1 MVLPGRI
8 FSVNVAETQTVD
20 DLRKVIKDANKP
32 EFDHVAAYDLKLWQV
47 DLPIDETIEHN
58 LSSLKLDTKKSLY
71 KTPEENTAKRQR
83 VEQKS
88 LSPVAPMERVFP
100 NAPDPEHLHIVIR
113 PPHFNI
119 NCVVLDDPDYA
130 FTIKIAPTE
139 NVSALQKAIKD
150 AKKPQFDH
158 VAANH
163 LKVWQVNI
171 KPNDLY
177 LLDAIEDQGVALESL
192 TELSEAFVDGVE
204 RGCIHVIVRESAV
217 EQGEVKTNY
226 TTKLDEDFKNA
237 SSHFN
242 YPFPSA
248 AAKSKEYC
256 NIQRGPRRL
265 CDGRYAHE
273 KPADTTA
280 PPIQLFNPAF
290 AYFSSKAFDPE
301 YVVPN
306 EVLRDIQNLM
316 PTFAAIHPSE
326 NDRKVNLTPLL
337 EKVIQQT
344 LLHMKGRRGGHI
356 LDADA
361 IAVHVHGRIPIH
373 LVVVEEKNEVGDGGS
388 DPSVQASFSFV
399 HLTRDSQYTELRSKC
414 NCPTFLVVHAG
425 PWLAVLGAVFTEK
438 YIVQR
443 LTDFIWIPV
452 RSALDDD
459 QFLRI
464 GRVLYALTESVA
476 QLRDWYD
483 NVLECGEPPYD
494 TTRPTVHS
502 RFFPT
507 PHTYLRDEIPVQFK
521 YERPLER
528 DASCV
533 TYLAKTQEDNP
544 INVVVKFV
552 TRYGED
558 VHMAMAEA
566 GFAPKLLYYGKID
579 VRKGM
584 PSYGGLR
591 MVVMEYVDGT
601 TACSSLRLPPSF
613 HQELEDAMKC
623 CHEKGFV
630 FCDLRKPNIMITK
643 DGKVQLIDFDWA
655 GRKGEVKYPVS
666 ISPAIKWPKGAQGLG
681 PILEEHDRDMLVRYC
696 S

>member
-1 MVLPGRI
+1 MAGW
-8 FSVNVAETQTVD
+8 
-20 DLRKVIKDANKP
+20 KVK
-32 EFDHVAAYDLKLWQV
+32 
-47 DLPIDETIEHN
+47 
-58 LSSLKLDTKKSLY
+58 
-71 KTPEENTAKRQR
+71 
-83 VEQKS
+83 
-88 LSPVAPMERVFP
+88 
-100 NAPDPEHLHIVIR
+100 
-113 PPHFNI
+113 
-119 NCVVLDDPDYA
+119 
-130 FTIKIAPTE
+130 
-139 NVSALQKAIKD
+139 
-150 AKKPQFDH
+150 
-158 VAANH
+158 
-163 LKVWQVNI
+163 I

-177 LLDAIEDQGVALESL
+177 LLDAIEDQGVALKSL
-192 TELSEAFVDGVE
+192 TKLSEAFVDGVE
-204 RGCIHVIVRESAV
+204 PGCIHIIVQESAV

-226 TTKLDEDFKNA
+226 TTKLDEEFKNA
-237 SSHFN
+237 LHFY

-248 AAKSKEYC
+248 AAKSKEYF
-256 NIQRGPRRL
+256 NIQGGPRRL
-265 CDGRYAHE
+265 CDGRYAYDT
-273 KPADTTA
+273 PADTTA
-280 PPIQLFNPAF
+280 PPIELFNPAF

-301 YVVPN
+301 YVVPDL
-306 EVLRDIQNLM
+306 VLCDVQNLM

-326 NDRKVNLTPLL
+326 KDRKVNITPLL

-344 LLHMKGRRGGHI
+344 FLHTKSRQGGYIH
-356 LDADA
+356 DTV
-361 IAVHVHGRIPIH
+361 AVHVHGHIPIH

-399 HLTRDSQYTELRSKC
+399 HLTHDLQYTELRSKC
-414 NCPTFLVVHAG
+414 NCPTFLVAHAG
-425 PWLAVLGAVFTEK
+425 PWLAVLGAVFTDK

-443 LTDFIWIPV
+443 LTDFIWIPA

-464 GRVLYALTESVA
+464 GRVLYALRESVA

-494 TTRPTVHS
+494 ASRPTVHS
-502 RFFPT
+502 RFYPT
-507 PHTYLRDEIPVQFK
+507 PDTYLRDEIPVQFK
-521 YERPLER
+521 YEWPLER

-579 VRKGM
+579 VWKGM

-601 TACSSLRLPPSF
+601 TACSSQRLPPSF
-613 HQELEDAMKC
+613 HQEVKDVMKY
-623 CHEKGFV
+623 CHGKGFV
-630 FCDLRKPNIMITK
+630 FGDLRKPNIMIRK

-666 ISPAIKWPKGAQGLG
+666 ISPAINWPKGAQGLG